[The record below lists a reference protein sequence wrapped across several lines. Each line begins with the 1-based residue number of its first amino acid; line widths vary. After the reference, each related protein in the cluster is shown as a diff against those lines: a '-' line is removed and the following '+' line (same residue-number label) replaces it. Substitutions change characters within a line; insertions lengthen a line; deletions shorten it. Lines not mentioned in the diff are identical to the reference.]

1 MNSHQEGQGVP
12 TLGGPLEQ
20 QALRA
25 QGLDLH
31 SLWVLWI
38 LVKMS
43 LPPPR
48 RRRLAL
54 QESRGWTVRLRVI
67 MMMRESSRAWHPLG
81 WLGQLGQGCRI
92 RLLLFIVPDG
102 SPQLP
107 FHHVS

>member
-1 MNSHQEGQGVP
+1 MP

-20 QALRA
+20 QTPRA

-54 QESRGWTVRLRVI
+54 QESRGWTARPRVTT
-67 MMMRESSRAWHPLG
+67 MMRESSRAWPP
-81 WLGQLGQGCRI
+81 LGQLGRAVEPDSCSS
-92 RLLLFIVPDG
+92 LF
-102 SPQLP
+102 
-107 FHHVS
+107 